1 MNRADTLS
9 IDLCTLKGTGETH
22 ICLIGMANEQS
33 SNFIKDDS
41 KNARGRHKKN
51 PSLFFLKSVTKK
63 TAAIAAKLIAAV
75 GSC

>member
-1 MNRADTLS
+1 MNRTDTLS
-9 IDLCTLKGTGETH
+9 IDLFILKGTGEMH

-33 SNFIKDDS
+33 STFIKDDS
-41 KNARGRHKKN
+41 KNAWGQK
-51 PSLFFLKSVTKK
+51 SFFFLKSVSQK